1 MLSNPYPLAMHL
13 GLHSYDVRNLPEQ
26 LCPRDRGERYSL
38 EGRRSG
44 EQTMNASW
52 ALDTPVTASRVDEF
66 ICWSRMQAE
75 AGQPLEAIVERK
87 EQERRAGRGT
97 FFWGVGNP
105 PALIANALARAGM
118 PVRAIFSIMKSRP
131 KAVDVAPE
139 RTLVWRR
146 YIDAYGAE
154 RTLPPNALVTSRA
167 DSASGPK
174 KSHYA
179 LMCYSPEP
187 LVLSKGIEPFDPAAY
202 RNASGKGS
210 PVGYSQVT
218 ALLRRVD
225 CPQGGSDYEVN
236 LSAWLTGAYWVRL
249 TDAVLLTAANSKLIA
264 RASRMDEA
272 EWTDLSKAVREGPRF
287 GQPSKQTTGT
297 LI

>member
-1 MLSNPYPLAMHL
+1 
-13 GLHSYDVRNLPEQ
+13 
-26 LCPRDRGERYSL
+26 
-38 EGRRSG
+38 
-44 EQTMNASW
+44 MNASL
-52 ALDTPVTASRVDEF
+52 ALDTSATASRVDEF

-87 EQERRAGRGT
+87 EQERRAGNGT

-105 PALIANALARAGM
+105 PAVIASALARSGM

-139 RTLVWRR
+139 RTVVWRR

-187 LVLSKGIEPFDPAAY
+187 LVLRRGIESFDPAAF
-202 RNASGKGS
+202 RNASGKGA
-210 PVGYSQVT
+210 PVGNSQVT

-225 CPQGGSDYEVN
+225 RLHGGSDYEVN

-249 TDAVLLTAANSKLIA
+249 TDAVLLTAANRKLIE
-264 RASRMDEA
+264 RATKSSEA
-272 EWTDLSKAVREGPRF
+272 DWVDLSKAVREGPSF
-287 GQPSKQTTGT
+287 GLSSTQTTGT
-297 LI
+297 LL